1 MRKLLVC
8 AVLIALLAI
17 GAESSRVVRQA
28 EEEGDVPAPVEE
40 EAVAAPAEEVD
51 VPAPAEEEAAPAP
64 AEEEPAPAEEEAAP
78 ALAEETPAQAEAP
91 APVEEAPHAEEHSA
105 PAPAEEEG
113 TATRVM
119 NTLRSY
125 YDQTLNTASGY
136 LEDIKGLK
144 LEEKAKNL
152 YVDTSSTV
160 KTYAGVM
167 QDQLYH
173 MIGSQ

>member
-78 ALAEETPAQAEAP
+78 A
-91 APVEEAPHAEEHSA
+91 PVEEAPHAEEHSA
-105 PAPAEEEG
+105 PAPAEEDG

-152 YVDTSSTV
+152 YVDTSSAV